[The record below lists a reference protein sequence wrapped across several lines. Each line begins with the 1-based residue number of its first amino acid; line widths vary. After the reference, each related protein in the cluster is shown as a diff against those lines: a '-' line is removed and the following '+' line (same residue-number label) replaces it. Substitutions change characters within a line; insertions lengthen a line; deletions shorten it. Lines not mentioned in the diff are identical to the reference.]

1 MNNARDIII
10 RPLITEK
17 TMKMMQDGNKVTFV
31 VAKGVNKTQ
40 IRQAIESIF
49 NVKVESVN
57 TVNVRAK
64 EKRVG
69 KYLGTTSAYK
79 KAIVKLPE
87 GQDIDLGIK

>member
-1 MNNARDIII
+1 MTNARDLII

-17 TMKMMQDGNKVTFV
+17 TMKMMQDDNKVTFV

-40 IRQAIESIF
+40 VRQAIESIF

-57 TVNVRAK
+57 MMNVRPK
-64 EKRVG
+64 KKRVG
-69 KYLGTTSAYK
+69 KYVGTTSAYK

-87 GQDIDLGIK
+87 GTDIDLGI

>member
-1 MNNARDIII
+1 MTNARDIII

-17 TMKMMQDGNKVTFV
+17 AMKMMQDDNKVTFV

-40 IRQAIESIF
+40 VRQAIESIF
-49 NVKVESVN
+49 NVKVEAIN
-57 TVNVRAK
+57 MLNVRGK
-64 EKRVG
+64 KKRVG
-69 KYLGTTSAYK
+69 KYTGMTSAYK